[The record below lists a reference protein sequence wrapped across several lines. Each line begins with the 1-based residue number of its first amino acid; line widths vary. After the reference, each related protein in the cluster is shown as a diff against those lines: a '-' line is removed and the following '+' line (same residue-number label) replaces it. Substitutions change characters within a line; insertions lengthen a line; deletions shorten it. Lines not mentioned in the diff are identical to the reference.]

1 VLTLLLTSSRV
12 APGLLTWQA
21 WAALRAAS
29 LVLAGSAG
37 HPQLPALTA
46 ADVVP
51 AVIATPAD
59 AAALAG
65 FLSAAVSSAGGD
77 VAWLAP
83 PDEEADPLLLGA
95 LSVPYQVLNGSHD
108 LPGAHLLDLVAI
120 MDRLRVSCPWDR
132 EQTHESLLRYLLEE
146 AYEAAEAI
154 EAADM
159 GSLREEIGDVMFQ
172 AFFHARIAAERPA
185 AEGGFT
191 IDDVADTLAAK
202 LVRRHPHVFGSV
214 SVSSAADVNANW
226 EEIKKAERA
235 AKAAASGDG
244 RAADGGMP
252 SVLDGVPFGQP
263 ALSLAAQLQRRA
275 QRAGITAS
283 AMFAGDAPVTA
294 GTTVPAGA
302 TVPAGTAVATGSG
315 AAVLTGERAGD
326 ALMALV
332 ARVREAGLDPE
343 LELRAAAR
351 RFARLVREQEQSA
364 GSTAG

>member
-1 VLTLLLTSSRV
+1 VLTVLLSSPRV

-21 WAALRAAS
+21 WSALRAAS
-29 LVLAGSAG
+29 RVLAGSAG

-46 ADVVP
+46 AG
-51 AVIATPAD
+51 VIPEIIDAPSAD
-59 AAALAG
+59 PVALAA
-65 FLSAAVSSAGGD
+65 FLSSAVASADGP
-77 VAWLAP
+77 VVWLAP
-83 PDEEADPLLLGA
+83 PGSEADPVLLSS

-108 LPGAHLLDLVAI
+108 LPGAHLLDLVSI
-120 MDRLRVSCPWDR
+120 MDTLRVSCPWDR

-146 AYEAAEAI
+146 AYEAAETI
-154 EAADM
+154 ETGDLAA
-159 GSLREEIGDVMFQ
+159 LREEIGDVMFQ

-214 SVSSAADVNANW
+214 TVSSASDVNQNW

-235 AKAAASGDG
+235 ERNGKAGAGQ
-244 RAADGGMP
+244 P

-275 QRAGITAS
+275 
-283 AMFAGDAPVTA
+283 
-294 GTTVPAGA
+294 
-302 TVPAGTAVATGSG
+302 
-315 AAVLTGERAGD
+315 ERAGMPEAYGEGPAAGEYPD
-326 ALMALV
+326 GDDCPQAGDSAGIGAELMRLV
-332 ARVREAGLDPE
+332 ARARAAGLDPE

-351 RFARLVREQEQSA
+351 RFAERVRSWERS
-364 GSTAG
+364 GG